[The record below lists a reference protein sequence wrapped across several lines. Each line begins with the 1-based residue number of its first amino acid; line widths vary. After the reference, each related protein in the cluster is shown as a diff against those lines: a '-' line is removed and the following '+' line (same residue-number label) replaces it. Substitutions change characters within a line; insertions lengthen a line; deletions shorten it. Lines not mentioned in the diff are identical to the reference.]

1 MKIVLDT
8 NVLISALIKQGKPR
22 NLSREII
29 HNHTLII
36 SKELLEELAITSNEP
51 KILRYVNQQDIAD
64 FLRDLASSAEFV
76 RTRSRFRL
84 VKDDPED
91 DIVLRTAFDGKAS
104 YVASGD
110 KHLLALK
117 QFRRIK
123 IVTVDEMLKILTRS

>member
-36 SKELLEELAITSNEP
+36 SKELLEELAITANEP

-91 DIVLRTAFDGKAS
+91 DIVLRAAFDGKAS

-123 IVTVDEMLKILTRS
+123 IVTVDERLKILTRS

>member
-51 KILRYVNQQDIAD
+51 KILRYVDQQDIAD

-104 YVASGD
+104 YVVSGD

>member
-22 NLSREII
+22 NLLREII
-29 HNHTLII
+29 HNHTLVI

-64 FLRDLASSAEFV
+64 FLRDVASSAEFV

-123 IVTVDEMLKILTRS
+123 VVTVDEMLKILTRS

>member
-8 NVLISALIKQGKPR
+8 NILISALIKQGKPR